1 MVFFY
6 DNTDKIPPLSKE
18 DLDKIRFDFEEEL
31 SKRLHWSGEPED
43 NLPPIE
49 ETEAYRKF
57 IAAGLSL

>member
-1 MVFFY
+1 M
-6 DNTDKIPPLSKE
+6 SKE